1 MLGHQHFTI
10 VKLPI
15 DYFECHYAK
24 RKEQWA
30 TCYRKEA
37 SINTNMY
44 VEAFHQVLKYVYLK
58 GKVNKRLD
66 NCIGIL
72 LKLARDK
79 GFERIAK
86 MEKGKISE
94 RITQIRIRHK
104 KLPFTSIKPTTAY
117 CTWEVHSVDG
127 KNTYIVAHI
136 NEVCPYNCAI
146 TCSDFRICLHM
157 YSCDCTDALIRASMQ
172 TYSPSCATSHTTP
185 SFLNTAIFRYRRF
198 WTDTLTFGS
207 QPIFSTVTSLLI

>member
-1 MLGHQHFTI
+1 MSDLAEQFYNAWTSTFHHCKAPNRLLCMWHVDRAWRKNI
-10 VKLPI
+10 EKLEDDQLKITVYHNLRVLLEENDVCKFEVLQNRTLKSLQDSPLTCDFA

-44 VEAFHQVLKYVYLK
+44 VEAFHRVLKYVYLK

-94 RITQIRIRHK
+94 RITQIR
-104 KLPFTSIKPTTAY
+104 
-117 CTWEVHSVDG
+117 V
-127 KNTYIVAHI
+127 
-136 NEVCPYNCAI
+136 
-146 TCSDFRICLHM
+146 
-157 YSCDCTDALIRASMQ
+157 
-172 TYSPSCATSHTTP
+172 
-185 SFLNTAIFRYRRF
+185 
-198 WTDTLTFGS
+198 
-207 QPIFSTVTSLLI
+207 